1 MRGRNLGIHGKIQYG
16 IIRPESRPWRPVENA
31 FNCAFFHNRIRQ
43 LKIENV
49 NFLTMSFPGKSCRL
63 RIISHMKKNEKGAFA
78 PFRHFGLFC
87 QSVRIMSAN
96 VGKCQEI

>member
-1 MRGRNLGIHGKIQYG
+1 MEGRNLGIHGKIQYG

-31 FNCAFFHNRIRQ
+31 YICAFFHNRIRQ

-63 RIISHMKKNEKGAFA
+63 
-78 PFRHFGLFC
+78 
-87 QSVRIMSAN
+87 
-96 VGKCQEI
+96 